1 MLPAILF
8 DHGEIMKIFYS
19 LFLTT
24 PFSCTFQSKKVGLNP
39 LKEIEPIN
47 YSEINDQVQNIL
59 QKNNGKFPI
68 IKFEKTKG
76 NKQLIY
82 FGEQHGNDPND
93 SRFDTIQKYFSLY
106 KPTILL
112 NEGGQ
117 ISDSIHFKNREDA
130 IQKKGTIGFLKF
142 LADNANLRLQNADCP
157 DSLEISSL
165 LRKYDRN
172 RILYFLVIQRF
183 IPQFLSG
190 YNGAIDLKA
199 EYGKFTENYLAT
211 RCNLKLTEN
220 EKQWNYFEKRYAENN
235 NNKKIDL
242 KNFDLSQTEFNKGE
256 LGKISNS
263 SFQIRDS
270 IIILNIHKTFQN
282 HDKVF
287 IVFGAA
293 HLLAEKPT
301 LEKLFE

>member
-1 MLPAILF
+1 
-8 DHGEIMKIFYS
+8 MKIF
-19 LFLTT
+19 LFLFSTIL
-24 PFSCTFQSKKVGLNP
+24 FSCNFQSKKVELNP

-47 YSEINDQVQNIL
+47 YSEINEQVQNIL
-59 QKNNGKFPI
+59 LKNNGKFPI

-76 NKQLIY
+76 NKHLIY

-106 KPTILL
+106 NPTILL

-117 ISDSIHFKNREDA
+117 VADSIHFKSREDA

-142 LADNANLRLQNADCP
+142 LADNAKIKLQNADCP

-172 RILYFLVIQRF
+172 KILYVLVLQRF

-190 YNGAIDLKA
+190 YNAAKDLNA
-199 EYGKFTENYLAT
+199 EYEKFTEKYLVA
-211 RCNLKLTEN
+211 RCNLKLTET
-220 EKQWNYFEKRYAENN
+220 EKQWNYFENLYAENN
-235 NNKKIDL
+235 DNKKIDL
-242 KNFDLSQTEFNKGE
+242 KNFDLSQTEFDEGE
-256 LGKISNS
+256 LGEIGKS
-263 SFQIRDS
+263 SLQIRDS
-270 IIILNIHKTFQN
+270 VIIENIYKALQN
-282 HDKVF
+282 HDIVF

-293 HLLAEKPT
+293 HLLAERPT

>member
-1 MLPAILF
+1 
-8 DHGEIMKIFYS
+8 MKIFYIF
-19 LFLTT
+19 FLTT
-24 PFSCTFQSKKVGLNP
+24 LFSCDFQSKKVELNP

-47 YSEINDQVQNIL
+47 YSEINEQVQNIL

-76 NKQLIY
+76 NKHLIY

-106 KPTILL
+106 NPTILL

-117 ISDSIHFKNREDA
+117 VADSLHFKSREDA

-142 LADNANLRLQNADCP
+142 LADNAKLKLQNADCP

-172 RILYFLVIQRF
+172 RILYFLVLQRF
-183 IPQFLSG
+183 IPQFLSS

-199 EYGKFTENYLAT
+199 EYGKFTEKYLTA

-220 EKQWNYFEKRYAENN
+220 EKQWNYFEKLYAENN
-235 NNKKIDL
+235 NNKKIEL